1 MSTETPNNPPAATPS
16 PAPAAPASHGPEP
29 HLFDRLS
36 VLYKYRWASI
46 AVFIAVVGWVMVD
59 SYTAIP
65 TYRATARILVVA
77 STNRTDSVDRSLVEP
92 GRLDRLVEVALPDSA
107 AQQEILELVRR
118 RAESKAERTLFGEL
132 DYRSLLPPMGGMSG
146 AEISEVIRR
155 ALEQKVQEAGEGRD
169 GGLVTTGD
177 LLQQLDAYRRIREVV
192 EKIRYGQYL

>member
-1 MSTETPNNPPAATPS
+1 
-16 PAPAAPASHGPEP
+16 
-29 HLFDRLS
+29 
-36 VLYKYRWASI
+36 
-46 AVFIAVVGWVMVD
+46 
-59 SYTAIP
+59 
-65 TYRATARILVVA
+65 
-77 STNRTDSVDRSLVEP
+77 
-92 GRLDRLVEVALPDSA
+92 VEVALPDGA

-118 RAESKAERTLFGEL
+118 RAESKAGRTLFGVL